1 MNYTFDEDTVS
12 DLHRDAYGFRPGG
25 NFWSAWA
32 AFNADQRQALW
43 DSMME
48 TAERTC
54 ELERES
60 QRACEHDFQ
69 CRITSLQH
77 LGARDF
83 AMALRWLHDAHD
95 TQGDDEY
102 LEFRLGLS
110 FGYLGKA
117 REAAGVDQRQR
128 PRSCDP
134 STELY
139 WSI

>member
-1 MNYTFDEDTVS
+1 VNNKEPAMNYTFDEDTVS
-12 DLHRDAYGFRPGG
+12 DLHKDAYGFRPRG

-43 DSMME
+43 DSMMG

-83 AMALRWLHDAHD
+83 DMALRWLHDAYD

-102 LEFRLGLS
+102 LEFRLGLG

-117 REAAGVDQRQR
+117 REAAGVADQLREVAQ
-128 PRSCDP
+128 
-134 STELY
+134 
-139 WSI
+139 